1 MLIAAVVA
9 IAFVWWMFRKP
20 APAAARPLP
29 VTAGQTPAALQR
41 RSATPSAAAASPASS
56 APVTPV
62 ASVPVP
68 PELAA
73 FVWKRETDLEPERRD
88 TLLAAVRGIP
98 RPPRSMQQLLSPEFL
113 ASASSADLSE
123 LVMGEPLIAAKV
135 LASVNGA
142 AYGLHKPVTSIGQA
156 VTFLGINTVRSICLQ
171 YMLAEAFKPKLAEA
185 QQAFDRIWKASAIAS
200 EMAVR
205 VGKALRLPDQSSLAT
220 QVVLGFVG
228 QLATAS
234 LIPPAGLAQWLSR
247 DRLERASL
255 EQELL
260 GLSASEVGAVLMKSW
275 ELPDSLVADVADSG
289 RLLVTEPQRIDPD
302 RLPRLALAY
311 LCARLGERLALGQ
324 LTSLDDYFP
333 QDDATVDTHHLRA
346 ALAHPTLAS
355 QLDAALQAPELQTAV
370 RQMTGQTS
378 AG

>member
-1 MLIAAVVA
+1 MMLIAAVVA
-9 IAFVWWMFRKP
+9 FALVWWMFRRP
-20 APAAARPLP
+20 ASGAARPLP
-29 VTAGQTPAALQR
+29 IAAGSPPVVTQRRASAAPAPAA
-41 RSATPSAAAASPASS
+41 PPPAP
-56 APVTPV
+56 AVVQPL
-62 ASVPVP
+62 P

-73 FVWKRETDLEPERRD
+73 FTWVREAELDPERRD
-88 TLLAAVRGIP
+88 TLLSAIRGIP

-123 LVMGEPLIAAKV
+123 LVMSEPLIAAKV
-135 LASVNGA
+135 LATVNGA
-142 AYGLHKPVTSIGQA
+142 FYGLHKPVTSIGQA

-205 VGKALRLPDQSSLAT
+205 LGKALHLPDQSSLAT

-234 LIPPAGLAQWLSR
+234 LIPPTGLAQWLGR
-247 DRLERASL
+247 DRLERARI

-260 GLSASEVGAVLMKSW
+260 GLSASEVGAVLMTSW
-275 ELPDSLVADVADSG
+275 ALPESLVADVADSG
-289 RLLVTEPQRIDPD
+289 RLLVTEPGRIDPA

-324 LTSLDDYFP
+324 LASLTDYYP
-333 QDDATVDTHHLRA
+333 QDDASVDTHHLRA
-346 ALAHPTLAS
+346 ALAHPALAAK
-355 QLDAALQAPELQTAV
+355 LDAALQAPELQAAV
-370 RQMTGQTS
+370 RQMTGQP
-378 AG
+378 AA

>member
-1 MLIAAVVA
+1 MMLIAAVVA
-9 IAFVWWMFRKP
+9 IAFVWWMFRRQ

-29 VTAGQTPAALQR
+29 VPMDKAPEAVQR
-41 RSATPSAAAASPASS
+41 RSAAPSAASPANA
-56 APVTPV
+56 APFIPV
-62 ASVPVP
+62 ASAPMP
-68 PELAA
+68 AELAS
-73 FVWKRETDLEPERRD
+73 FVWKREADLEPARRD

-113 ASASSADLSE
+113 ASASSAALSE

-135 LASVNGA
+135 LATVNGTF
-142 AYGLHKPVTSIGQA
+142 YGLQKPVTSIGQA

-205 VGKALRLPDQSSLAT
+205 VGKALQLPDQSSLAT

-234 LIPPAGLAQWLSR
+234 LIPAAGLAQWLSR
-247 DRLERASL
+247 DRLERARL

-260 GLSASEVGAVLMKSW
+260 GLSASEVGSVLMKSW

-289 RLLVTEPQRIDPD
+289 RLLVNEPQHIDPA

-324 LTSLDDYFP
+324 LTTLEDYFP

-346 ALAHPTLAS
+346 ALTHPALAS
-355 QLDAALQAPELQTAV
+355 QLDAALQAPELQAAV
-370 RQMTGQTS
+370 RQMLGHAS
-378 AG
+378 AA